1 MCSRWKK
8 TGIIGIA
15 LPQTYWATVSPD
27 FVESPGGVAHGLGT
41 ERQSGHHWG
50 ASKGLGRACA
60 QVLAEE
66 GAKVVICS
74 RTAADLEQAASEIR
88 ESTGAEVLAYPA
100 DLDRLE
106 NITGLISA
114 ALEQFGG
121 IDVLVNNSGGP
132 PLARSATATE
142 EQWETAVQR
151 SLIFFGRMCREG
163 IPHLRQRGGGRIVN
177 ILASTVYNPIP
188 NLALSGA
195 TRMGVVAYA
204 KSLADEVGQ
213 DNILVNN
220 VCPGSILSERMLSNV
235 TARANE
241 LGISVDEALARR
253 ASETA
258 LGRVGQPEELAN
270 LVAFLVSER
279 SSYIT
284 GTTILVD
291 GGLVRSVM

>member
-1 MCSRWKK
+1 MARIHGRVERDEVIGMDLGLKDK
-8 TGIIGIA
+8 VAIIG
-15 LPQTYWATVSPD
+15 
-27 FVESPGGVAHGLGT
+27 
-41 ERQSGHHWG
+41 G

-74 RTAADLEQAASEIR
+74 RTAADLEQAADEIR

-106 NITGLISA
+106 SINGLIAA

-163 IPHLRQRGGGRIVN
+163 IPHLKQRGGGRIIN

-195 TRMGVVAYA
+195 TRMGVVAYS
-204 KSLADEVGQ
+204 KSLADEVGR
-213 DNILVNN
+213 DGILVNN

-235 TARANE
+235 TSRANE
-241 LGISVDEALARR
+241 LGITVDEALALR
-253 ASETA
+253 ASDTA
-258 LGRVGQPEELAN
+258 VGRVGEPVELAN
-270 LVAFLVSER
+270 LVAFLASDR
-279 SSYIT
+279 STYIT